1 MQEDSN
7 ITTSTSGNGDA
18 GSLTIDAE
26 QINSQNST
34 ISTGVAASGRGNAGN
49 LTISTQRLQL
59 RGDANINSLVQG
71 VGDAGNLTIE
81 AEQIDLRGLGT
92 SITTQISSG
101 GRGRGG
107 DLDIRTQRLQVQEN
121 AQVSTTTSGIGDA
134 GNLRI
139 LAKEIELVNTS
150 DPNNIFTGLFTS
162 VDNGGIGDAG
172 SLKINTDRLIIRN
185 GASISSEVFR
195 GGQGQGGDIKIRARD
210 GIDIIGFVPVTTNDI
225 YNTSGIFT
233 TTSGQG
239 DAGNILIRSG
249 NGVILRQ
256 RGRISSASL
265 AGGRGNAG
273 DIDLRT
279 TTLTLSGGGN
289 MLASVSGRSRN
300 NEGVELPG
308 GRGTG
313 GNVQITA
320 SDAIRISGSDS
331 DGLPSRI
338 SASTGRGAFGRAGT
352 ITLNTDN
359 LQINNGGIVIARTL
373 NSRRAGEV
381 TVNANTFAATNGG
394 QILTNTEGPGK
405 AGTINL
411 DITDEISVS
420 GVDPNFADRRNRVHR
435 FVNRLDRGDLA
446 ADLINNQGANS
457 RISANTTRSGRGGE
471 INLQTQN
478 LSLND
483 GATISTTSQRQGRA
497 GNIRITAV
505 EQLQSAGGN
514 ITTINLAIKEN
525 AI

>member
-1 MQEDSN
+1 
-7 ITTSTSGNGDA
+7 
-18 GSLTIDAE
+18 
-26 QINSQNST
+26 
-34 ISTGVAASGRGNAGN
+34 
-49 LTISTQRLQL
+49 
-59 RGDANINSLVQG
+59 
-71 VGDAGNLTIE
+71 
-81 AEQIDLRGLGT
+81 
-92 SITTQISSG
+92 
-101 GRGRGG
+101 
-107 DLDIRTQRLQVQEN
+107 
-121 AQVSTTTSGIGDA
+121 
-134 GNLRI
+134 
-139 LAKEIELVNTS
+139 
-150 DPNNIFTGLFTS
+150 
-162 VDNGGIGDAG
+162 
-172 SLKINTDRLIIRN
+172 
-185 GASISSEVFR
+185 
-195 GGQGQGGDIKIRARD
+195 
-210 GIDIIGFVPVTTNDI
+210 
-225 YNTSGIFT
+225 
-233 TTSGQG
+233 
-239 DAGNILIRSG
+239 
-249 NGVILRQ
+249 
-256 RGRISSASL
+256 
-265 AGGRGNAG
+265 
-273 DIDLRT
+273 
-279 TTLTLSGGGN
+279 